1 MSRWKDVS
9 LDQSEIYRLK
19 REAVL
24 REAGRAI
31 SERGYHYTSLD
42 DIAKALGVSKGA
54 LYHYVKD
61 KQEILWELHQR
72 AAAIAR
78 ETFSLTEREGGD
90 GAQRLRNALRLY
102 IRNVTDELGACSVMM
117 EFDALR
123 PEDQLAAKKLR
134 EAVEKSYVEVLEVG
148 FADGSIRPG
157 NARLMTFTFMG
168 AVNWIPRW
176 YSPTGPLSSEVIAE
190 RMTTM
195 LLRGLV
201 ARPTEP
207 ARAMRRQAA
216 RTAAPVRKT
225 PAPRAAKRT
234 VKS

>member
-9 LDQSEIYRLK
+9 LDQSQIYRLK

-24 REAGRAI
+24 REAGKAI

-61 KQEILWELHQR
+61 KQEILWELHRR
-72 AAAIAR
+72 AAELAR
-78 ETFSLTEREGGD
+78 ETFAVAEREGGN
-90 GAQRLRNALRLY
+90 GAQRLRNSLRLY
-102 IRNVTDELGACSVMM
+102 IRKVIDELGACSVMM

-123 PEDQLAAKKLR
+123 PEDQVAAKKLR
-134 EAVEKSYVEVLEVG
+134 EAVEKSYVEVLEIG
-148 FADGSIRPG
+148 FADGSLRPG

-176 YSPTGPLSSEVIAE
+176 YSATGPLSSEVIAE

-201 ARPTEP
+201 VRPAEKPMSAARP
-207 ARAMRRQAA
+207 
-216 RTAAPVRKT
+216 AAPAT
-225 PAPRAAKRT
+225 PAATKKPAGRAPKRA
-234 VKS
+234 VKP